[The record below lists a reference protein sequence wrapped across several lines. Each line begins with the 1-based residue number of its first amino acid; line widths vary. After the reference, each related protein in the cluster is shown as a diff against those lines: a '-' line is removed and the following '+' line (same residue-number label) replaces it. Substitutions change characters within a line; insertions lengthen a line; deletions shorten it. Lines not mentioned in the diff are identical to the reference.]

1 MLVKSLWK
9 NVFLFAKV
17 LIKFFTYSCPVKF
30 ISFLSSLYYSSLIT
44 IKSNN
49 FLDFIIPTCIVG
61 YLFKEKLL
69 LPKDISRIFAATAT
83 KNKFNNKYF
92 QLFFL
97 AQLKLLKA
105 WRIIKIGG
113 EINTSRK
120 GIDKEKPR
128 KSNKNRKVVMRK
140 SNGLKWTNEGL
151 KNLTEAVCIEM

>member
-1 MLVKSLWK
+1 MICCNLFRFLQTTLESTNDTHNRMLVKSLWK

-17 LIKFFTYSCPVKF
+17 LIKFYTYSCPVKF

-83 KNKFNNKYF
+83 KKSLIINIFN
-92 QLFFL
+92 FFF
-97 AQLKLLKA
+97 
-105 WRIIKIGG
+105 
-113 EINTSRK
+113 
-120 GIDKEKPR
+120 
-128 KSNKNRKVVMRK
+128 
-140 SNGLKWTNEGL
+140 
-151 KNLTEAVCIEM
+151 